1 MIDYWQKAF
10 EFTIGS
16 EGGYSNIKEDPGGE
30 TNYGI
35 CKRDW
40 PLEDIKNL
48 TIDRAKEIYYKNYWL
63 PSNCAQLVTMV
74 YPLTAMVLFDTGVNV
89 GSRTSKKLLQKCLIG
104 IKPDGI
110 IGSQTMKAITIC
122 DDLNLA
128 EKMLSERQ
136 KYYNLIISKN
146 STLKKFK
153 NGWTNR
159 IALLSKKINE
169 LSNIS

>member
-10 EFTIGS
+10 EFTVGA
-16 EGGYSNIKEDPGGE
+16 EGGYVNDPKDPGGE
-30 TNYGI
+30 TNFGI
-35 CKRDW
+35 CKRDY
-40 PLEDIKNL
+40 PNEDIKNL
-48 TIDRAKEIYYKNYWL
+48 TIERAKEIYYKSYWL
-63 PSNCAQLVTMV
+63 PSNCAQLVTME
-74 YPLTAMVLFDTGVNV
+74 YPLTAMVLFDTGINC
-89 GSRTSKKLLQKCLIG
+89 GCRTAKKLLQKCLIG
-104 IKPDGI
+104 IEADGI
-110 IGSQTMKAITIC
+110 IGSQTMKAVAKC

-146 STLKKFK
+146 LALKKFK

-169 LSNIS
+169 LNKE